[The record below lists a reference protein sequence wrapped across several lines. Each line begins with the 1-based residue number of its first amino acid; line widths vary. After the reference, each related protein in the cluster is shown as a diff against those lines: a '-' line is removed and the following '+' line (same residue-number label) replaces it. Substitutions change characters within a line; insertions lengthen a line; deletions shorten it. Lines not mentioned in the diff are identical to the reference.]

1 MNVQGLN
8 LPIQYLKGVGPKK
21 ANLLKKIGIETVK
34 EALYY
39 LPSQYEDRRN
49 KKSIFEIKPGEIIT
63 AEGSVVQINEIRT
76 KTNLS
81 IIEAIISDGTGFL
94 KAKWFNQNYLKKF

>member
-1 MNVQGLN
+1 MNGLN

-21 ANLLKKIGIETVK
+21 ANLLKKLGIQTVK
-34 EALYY
+34 DALYY

-49 KKSIFEIKPGEIIT
+49 KKNIFDIKPGEIVT
-63 AEGSVVQINEIRT
+63 VEGHIVQINEIKT

-81 IIEAIISDGTGFL
+81 IIEAIISDATGYL
-94 KAKWFNQNYLKKF
+94 RAKWFNQLYLKKNS